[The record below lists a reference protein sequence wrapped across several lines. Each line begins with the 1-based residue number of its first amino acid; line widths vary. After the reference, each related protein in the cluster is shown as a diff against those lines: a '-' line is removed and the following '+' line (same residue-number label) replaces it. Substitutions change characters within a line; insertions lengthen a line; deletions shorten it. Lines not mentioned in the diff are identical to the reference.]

1 MNNILLIGKNSF
13 IAKNFIHDFK
23 DKLKIFYFNKT
34 FRKNKKSSFETDL
47 EKIVKKNKIDTILN
61 FAANNDNSFSSNFS
75 KILEA
80 NFYLPLSILKIS
92 NKLRIKLFLFLSKD
106 MIENKKNKNF
116 YALSK
121 EMLKVYLLNK
131 ENNCKLRL
139 LNIDSIFG
147 PYDLNNR
154 RIFPSIFKHL
164 CQKKK
169 KNFNLNQV
177 KNFTFV
183 KDLNKDIFKLLSY
196 NDKFIYKEI
205 KSNRI
210 NLKKLYKLLKT
221 SNLNKIN
228 GKSKYQALFLTLE
241 WYKKYYGKK

>member
-13 IAKNFIHDFK
+13 IAKNFINDFK

-34 FRKNKKSSFETDL
+34 FRKNKKFLFEKDL
-47 EKIVKKNKIDTILN
+47 EKIVKKNKISTILN
-61 FAANNDNSFSSNFS
+61 FAANNNNSFSSNFS
-75 KILEA
+75 EILEA

-106 MIENKKNKNF
+106 MIKNKKNKNF

-121 EMLKVYLLNK
+121 EMLKVYLFSK

-154 RIFPSIFKHL
+154 RIFPSIFKNL
-164 CQKKK
+164 YQKKK

-183 KDLNKDIFKLLSY
+183 KDLNKDIYKLLSY
-196 NDKFIYKEI
+196 NNKFIYKEI
-205 KSNRI
+205 KSNKI
-210 NLKKLYKLLKT
+210 NLKKIYKLLK
-221 SNLNKIN
+221 SII
-228 GKSKYQALFLTLE
+228 
-241 WYKKYYGKK
+241 